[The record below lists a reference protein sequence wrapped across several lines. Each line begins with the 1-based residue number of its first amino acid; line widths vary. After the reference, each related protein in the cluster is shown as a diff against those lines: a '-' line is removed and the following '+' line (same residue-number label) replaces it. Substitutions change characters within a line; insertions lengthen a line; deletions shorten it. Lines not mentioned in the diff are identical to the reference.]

1 MNDLMVLNAVYSRE
15 DGCYRYL
22 SEVDDGYVLIDIDES
37 NAMPKLVTF
46 EQIDKEVRK
55 GLIFEVE
62 DTWLDSVQRNYSQ
75 DHPYITM
82 RNDNFNLIKD
92 IVTHPEFYRANIRGA
107 ITQILVDKGVAA
119 KSTLYRYA
127 RRYWQRGQN
136 INALLPDYAKCGI
149 KIDTENSTDGRANR
163 SSKALDKKRVDISP
177 ELESLMH
184 SAVMDTVLSNRYRID
199 LKGKKRNLFN
209 LEKAYVEL
217 LLRYC
222 KGNTH
227 ALDDKKPSKALFK
240 AYYYDN
246 FTAEQ
251 RAQAQHGKK
260 YFNANLK
267 PLSSTVRANLPGPA
281 TSVIVDSTSFDV
293 GNANEDRFPLGRPTL
308 YVATDEYT
316 SAIVGFLLTLTAP
329 SYFNAVNC
337 MTMAVTSKA
346 EFCRSLG
353 FEGHENK
360 WIMSGLYSAFF
371 CDMGSDYKTKD
382 LDQFVSTFHCSIK
395 HSPAGNPAMRAIGE
409 NVFQRI
415 HEQTLHKVPGVV
427 SEYLPKKAGGKNS
440 QAEYTLLLQELNK
453 LILVAVMT
461 LNDKPLEKWDGDAD
475 FPSELAKTPN
485 NIWKWGIANRTG
497 LLQTVDRD
505 HFWYSLLKREQA
517 TVSKNLLKIKKVQYV
532 CPTLSGL
539 RVKQYHSRKKLT
551 VVRDMDDASAIFLVP
566 SDGNSEYIRCELE
579 PHFRRFK
586 GMPWADVSIAL
597 EKEKIAHDEA
607 MHKHHKTSVEDLKY
621 SKELVAQAVKDR
633 DDKVGDLS
641 KSEKLK
647 HLGNKEKQRQ
657 QSSQSYQQVKPA
669 APAAE
674 PELYEPIDMNSVVSS
689 QTQFFM
695 DDED

>member
-1 MNDLMVLNAVYSRE
+1 MNDLMVPNAVYSRE
-15 DGCYRYL
+15 DGIYRYL
-22 SEVDDGYVLIDIDES
+22 SEVDDGYVLIDIDEN

-46 EQIDKEVRK
+46 EKIDKEVRK
-55 GLIFEVE
+55 GIIFEVE
-62 DTWLDSVQRNYSQ
+62 DPWLFSVQRSYTE
-75 DHPYITM
+75 DHSYIEI
-82 RNDNFNLIKD
+82 RDKNFNLIKD
-92 IVTHPEFYRANIRGA
+92 IVTHPEYYRANIRGA
-107 ITQILVDKGVAA
+107 LTQILVDKGDAA

-136 INALLPDYAKCGI
+136 INTLLPDYAKCGG
-149 KIDTENSTDGRANR
+149 KG
-163 SSKALDKKRVDISP
+163 KKRVCLGQLMSKSNQTPGINGVSISP
-177 ELESLMH
+177 ELEDLMH
-184 SAVMDTVLSNRYRID
+184 SAVMDTILSNRYRID
-199 LKGKKRNLFN
+199 LKGKKKNLFN

-222 KGNTH
+222 KGDTN

-240 AYYYDN
+240 AYYYDK
-246 FTAEQ
+246 FTSEQ

-267 PLSSTVRANLPGPA
+267 VLSDTVRANLPGPA

-293 GNANEDRFPLGRPTL
+293 GSANEDRFPLGRPTL

-316 SAIVGFLLTLTAP
+316 SALVGFLLTLTPP

-353 FEGHENK
+353 LEGHENK

-395 HSPAGNPAMRAIGE
+395 HSPTGNPAMRAIGE

-415 HEQTLHKVPGVV
+415 HEQILHKVPGVV

-453 LILVAVMT
+453 LIAKAVIT

-505 HFWYSLLKREQA
+505 HFWYSLLKREQT

-539 RVKQYHSRKKLT
+539 RVKQYHTRKKLT

-566 SDGNSEYIRCELE
+566 DDGDSEYIRCELD

-597 EKEKIAHDEA
+597 EKEKVAHDEA
-607 MHKHHKTSVEDLKY
+607 MHKHHKTSVEDLKE
-621 SKELVAQAVKDR
+621 SKKMVAQAVKDR
-633 DDKVGDLS
+633 NDKVGGLL

-647 HLGNKEKQRQ
+647 HLGDKEKQRQ
-657 QSSQSYQQVKPA
+657 QSSQSYQKIKPTG
-669 APAAE
+669 PDAE
-674 PELYEPIDMNSVVSS
+674 PEIYEAIDMDSVASS

>member
-1 MNDLMVLNAVYSRE
+1 MIDLMVLNDVYSRT

-37 NAMPKLVTF
+37 NAMPKVVNF
-46 EQIDKEVRK
+46 EQIDKEVRE
-55 GLIFEVE
+55 GTIFEIE
-62 DTWLDSVQRNYSQ
+62 DPWLSSVQRNYSP
-75 DHPYITM
+75 DHSYIKM

-149 KIDTENSTDGRANR
+149 KIDKENSPDGRANR
-163 SSKALDKKRVDISP
+163 SNKALDKKGVDISP
-177 ELESLMH
+177 ELEALMH
-184 SAVMDTVLSNRYRID
+184 SAVMDTILSERYRID
-199 LKGKKRNLFN
+199 LKGKKQNLFN

-222 KGNTH
+222 KGNTN

-240 AYYYDN
+240 AYYYEK
-246 FTAEQ
+246 FTPEQ
-251 RAQAQHGKK
+251 RAQAKHGKK

-281 TSVIVDSTSFDV
+281 TSVIVDSTSFDLGV
-293 GNANEDRFPLGRPTL
+293 ADDDRFPLGRPTL

-316 SAIVGFLLTLTAP
+316 SGIVGFLLTLTAP

-346 EFCRSLG
+346 DFCRSLG
-353 FEGHENK
+353 LEGHENQ
-360 WIMSGLYSAFF
+360 WIMNGLYQAFF

-382 LDQFVSTFHCSIK
+382 LDQFISTFHCSIK
-395 HSPAGNPAMRAIGE
+395 HSPAGNPAMRAVGE
-409 NVFQRI
+409 KVFDRI
-415 HEQTLHKVPGVV
+415 HNQIIHKVPGAV

-440 QAEYTLLLQELNK
+440 QAQYTLLLQELNK
-453 LILVAVMT
+453 LIAKAVIT
-461 LNDKPLEKWDGDAD
+461 LNDKPLVKWDGDAD
-475 FPSELAKTPN
+475 FPVELAKTPN
-485 NIWKWGIANRTG
+485 NIWKWGIAHRTG
-497 LLQTVDRD
+497 LLQTVERD

-517 TVSKNLLKIKKVQYV
+517 TVSNNLLKIDKVQYV
-532 CPTLSGL
+532 LPTISGL
-539 RVKQYHSRKKLT
+539 RLKQYNSRKKLT
-551 VVRDMDDASAIFLVP
+551 VVRDWDDASAIFLVP
-566 SDGNSEYIRCELE
+566 DDGDSEYIRCELE
-579 PHFRRFK
+579 PHFRRFEGK
-586 GMPWADVSIAL
+586 PWADVSIAL
-597 EKEKIAHDEA
+597 KKEKSPHDEA
-607 MHKHHKTSVEDLKY
+607 MHEHHKTSVEDLKY

-633 DDKVGDLS
+633 DEKVGGLS

-647 HLGNKEKQRQ
+647 RLGDKEKQRQ
-657 QSSQSYQQVKPA
+657 QSSQSYQKVKPA

>member
-1 MNDLMVLNAVYSRE
+1 MIDLMVLNDVYSRT

-37 NAMPKLVTF
+37 NAMPKVVNF
-46 EQIDKEVRK
+46 EQIDKEVRE
-55 GLIFEVE
+55 GTIFEVE
-62 DTWLDSVQRNYSQ
+62 DPWLSSVQRNYSP
-75 DHPYITM
+75 DHSYIKM

-149 KIDTENSTDGRANR
+149 KIDKDNSPDGRANR
-163 SSKALDKKRVDISP
+163 SSKSLDKKGVDISS
-177 ELESLMH
+177 ELEDLMH
-184 SAVMDTVLSNRYRID
+184 SAVMDTILSDRYRID
-199 LKGKKRNLFN
+199 LKGKKQNLFN

-222 KGNTH
+222 KGNIN
-227 ALDDKKPSKALFK
+227 ALDDEKPSKALFK
-240 AYYYDN
+240 AYYYKK
-246 FTAEQ
+246 FTPEQ
-251 RAQAQHGKK
+251 RAQAKHGKK

-267 PLSSTVRANLPGPA
+267 PISSTVRANLPGPA
-281 TSVIVDSTSFDV
+281 TSVIVDSTSFDI
-293 GNANEDRFPLGRPTL
+293 GTANEDRFPLGRPTL

-316 SAIVGFLLTLTAP
+316 SAIVGFLLTLTPP

-337 MTMAVTSKA
+337 ITMAVTSKA

-353 FEGHENK
+353 LEEHANK
-360 WIMSGLYSAFF
+360 WIMDGLYQALF
-371 CDMGSDYKTKD
+371 CDLGSDYKTKD
-382 LDQFVSTFHCSIK
+382 LDQFISTFHCSIK
-395 HSPAGNPAMRAIGE
+395 HSPAGNPAMRAVGE
-409 NVFQRI
+409 KVFDRI
-415 HEQTLHKVPGVV
+415 HEQIIHKVPGVV

-440 QAEYTLLLQELNK
+440 QAQYTLLLQELNK
-453 LILVAVMT
+453 LIVKAVIT
-461 LNDKPLEKWDGDAD
+461 LNDKPLAKWDGDAD
-475 FPSELAKTPN
+475 FPSDLAKTPN
-485 NIWKWGIANRTG
+485 NIWKWGITNKTG

-517 TVSKNLLKIKKVQYV
+517 TVSNNLLKIDKVQYV

-539 RVKQYHSRKKLT
+539 RLKQYNSRKKVT

-566 SDGNSEYIRCELE
+566 DDGDSEYIRCELE
-579 PHFRRFK
+579 PHFRRFEGK
-586 GMPWADVSIAL
+586 PWADVLIAL
-597 EKEKIAHDEA
+597 KKGKTADDEA
-607 MHKHHKTSVEDLKY
+607 MHEYYKTSVEDLAE
-621 SKELVAQAVKDR
+621 SKVLVAQAVKDR
-633 DDKVGDLS
+633 DEKVGDLS

-647 HLGNKEKQRQ
+647 DLGNKEKQRQ
-657 QSSQSYQQVKPA
+657 QSSQSYQKVKPA

-674 PELYEPIDMNSVVSS
+674 PEIYEPIDMNSIGSS